1 MKPSYLQKS
10 LIINYVGHHYLD
22 RGHNFRGYLGFPDT
36 MRQRKR
42 QRVRVLGNL
51 EKKRLA
57 RYASD
62 PSKAKTLSDFL
73 VKRKELRIGS
83 KLMKSSDFH

>member
-1 MKPSYLQKS
+1 
-10 LIINYVGHHYLD
+10 
-22 RGHNFRGYLGFPDT
+22 
-36 MRQRKR
+36 
-42 QRVRVLGNL
+42 L

-83 KLMKSSDFH
+83 KLMKSSDFL